1 MLVSETTCSSW
12 ASATLFYSATHA
24 ISLHPLDLRPPDL
37 LSHAINHRTCFHPSV
52 KSRYLVSHSSST
64 DSVRPPWTVAPQAP
78 PSAGL
83 SRREYWSG
91 YLFPSPGGLPDS
103 EIETESVVSPALAG
117 NTIFPE
123 SSCFG
128 IILETLGRK
137 LSKAGCQS
145 TGREHTHSQS
155 CGLAPS
161 GPLHMLPSSPKIP
174 CGVPS
179 LRKSVA
185 ERTPSPGSLPYPL
198 PSAANLHFN
207 LLLTGLFTLVLAQG
221 KSAHI

>member
-1 MLVSETTCSSW
+1 MHSHIRLY
-12 ASATLFYSATHA
+12 AT
-24 ISLHPLDLRPPDL
+24 
-37 LSHAINHRTCFHPSV
+37 
-52 KSRYLVSHSSST
+52 
-64 DSVRPPWTVAPQAP
+64 PWTGACKGAL
-78 PSAGL
+78 STGL
-83 SRREYWSG
+83 SRREYCSG

-103 EIETESVVSPALAG
+103 EIKTESVVSPALAG
-117 NTIFPE
+117 NTLFPD

-145 TGREHTHSQS
+145 TGCEHTRGQS

-207 LLLTGLFTLVLAQG
+207 LLLIGLFILLLACVTTHKANLRTS
-221 KSAHI
+221 KSAPLGCQLMGQGLPYS